1 MSGPKDPG
9 KRPLSVTL
17 VAVVLVLTACF
28 DTVVAY
34 GLIEGRVVGL
44 GRVVDSAA
52 LAADANAEATFDV
65 LGWVF
70 VAMAVAQV
78 VLAVLVAR
86 GHNGARLVVTLVI
99 AARQA
104 YSWVLLAQFDGQAL
118 QGAISLALSALILFL
133 LWNRAANAYFDH
145 GDESAVG
152 REAGNPF
159 TDTTRSAGS
168 LVFDFIARLTV
179 IGVTIVITPGV
190 TVTNSISLVLVVVAI
205 VLAGWLLRPVFVR
218 IAGLFGWAGAVLL
231 ALFANAAVIALA
243 FYLTP
248 GIEVD
253 GFLSVLVA
261 SWIYGFA
268 MAVLT
273 WLFSINSQDYLTVH
287 AVRMSSAG
295 RRRGR
300 RRGHRGEADG
310 GAPEGADGIPGVVF
324 VQLDGVPAPL
334 LANEIRAG
342 NLPTISSW
350 VRSGSHTWTE
360 WRARVPSTTPVSQA
374 GLLHGTNHGI
384 PAFRWWDRAAG
395 RLLVANRPADAAV
408 IESRLS
414 DGRGLLADDGVSISN
429 LFSGDASTSL
439 LTMSGLRQRST
450 GLGPSSSYAAFFTH
464 PAGLA
469 RALVM
474 TCGEMVK
481 EVFQSRR
488 QARRGVEPRIDRG
501 GSYVALRAVTN
512 VLLRDLNVALVV
524 EAMMRGSRS
533 IYVDFVDYDEIAHH
547 AGVSRPESLASLYG
561 LDDVVRSLHAVAAA
575 GVTPR
580 PYHFVLVSDHGQ
592 SQGATFRQRY
602 GLTLE
607 ELVRQHLSG
616 GASVAAATE
625 EVEAYGPVNVLIGQL
640 AGQESVTGRLTRR
653 ALGTRDV
660 ANATGPSAKGP
671 GAVDGLTEVSTGTGA
686 GVATSTK
693 PSLPAGAPTAERPS
707 ESTVERPSEPAG
719 ERPAEPAA
727 EPPDLVVVGSG
738 NLGGIWF
745 AREPERLLVED
756 IEERHP
762 GLLTALASHEGIAF
776 VVVMAPTGPVA
787 IGPDGS
793 TDLGTGLVR
802 GVDPLAPFDA
812 DARRDFDRVARF
824 DDAPDIYVNS
834 LYDPVL
840 DEVAAFEE
848 LVGCHGGVGGWQTKP
863 LLVHPKEWPIDP
875 DLVGPDGRIRGADQV
890 HVQLVRWLERL
901 GHRTDLAAAAVADP
915 TSEPDG
921 IPQG

>member
-1 MSGPKDPG
+1 MSGGSKDSHR
-9 KRPLSVTL
+9 RPLSVTL

-28 DTVVAY
+28 DAVVAY
-34 GLIEGRVVGL
+34 GLIEGRVIGL

-52 LAADANAEATFDV
+52 VAADASAESTFDV

-70 VAMAVAQV
+70 VGLAVAQLG
-78 VLAVLVAR
+78 LAVLVAR

-118 QGAISLALSALILFL
+118 QGAVSLALSTLILFL
-133 LWNRAANAYFDH
+133 LWNRAASAYFERGH
-145 GDESAVG
+145 EAAVG
-152 REAGNPF
+152 AAVANPF
-159 TDTTRSAGS
+159 TDSRRGAGAI
-168 LVFDFIARLTV
+168 VFDFIARLTV
-179 IGVTIVITPGV
+179 IAVTIVITPGV

-205 VLAGWLLRPVFVR
+205 VVAGWLLRPVFVR
-218 IAGLFGWAGAVLL
+218 IASLFGWAGAVLL
-231 ALFANAAVIALA
+231 ALFANAAVIGLA

-300 RRGHRGEADG
+300 HREAEAD
-310 GAPEGADGIPGVVF
+310 AREGQDGIPGVVF
-324 VQLDGVPAPL
+324 IQLDGVPAPL
-334 LANEIRAG
+334 LENEIRAG

-384 PAFRWWDRAAG
+384 PAFRWWDREAG

-429 LFSGDASTSL
+429 LFSGDAPTSL
-439 LTMSGLRQRST
+439 LTMSGLRQRSA

-474 TCGEMVK
+474 TIGEMVK

-488 QARRGVEPRIDRG
+488 QERRGVEPRINRG

-561 LDDVVRSLHAVAAA
+561 LDDVVRSLRAVADA

-602 GLTLE
+602 GVTLE

-616 GASVAAATE
+616 GASVAAATQ

-660 ANATGPSAKGP
+660 GNATGPSARTP
-671 GAVDGLTEVSTGTGA
+671 DGAVETTPGTIEGAVRRPPADAGA
-686 GVATSTK
+686 GGV
-693 PSLPAGAPTAERPS
+693 G
-707 ESTVERPSEPAG
+707 AG
-719 ERPAEPAA
+719 EPTEPDVAAEPAEA
-727 EPPDLVVVGSG
+727 SETSTSELPDLVVVGSG

-745 AREPERLLVED
+745 AREPQRLLVEE

-762 GLLTALASHEGIAF
+762 GLLTALASHDGIAF

-793 TDLGTGLVR
+793 TDLATGLVR
-802 GVDPLAPFDA
+802 GVDPLAHFDD
-812 DARRDFDRVARF
+812 DARRDFERVARF

-848 LVGCHGGVGGWQTKP
+848 LVGCHGGIGGWQTRP
-863 LLVHPKEWPIDP
+863 LLVHPKEWPVDP

-901 GHRTDLAAAAVADP
+901 GHRTDLPQPATAPDP

>member
-1 MSGPKDPG
+1 MSGGATDRSR
-9 KRPLSVTL
+9 RPLSVTL

-28 DTVVAY
+28 DAVVAY
-34 GLIEGRVVGL
+34 GLIEGRVIGL

-52 LAADANAEATFDV
+52 VAADASAESTFDV

-70 VAMAVAQV
+70 VALAVAQL

-118 QGAISLALSALILFL
+118 QGAVSLALSTLILFL
-133 LWNRAANAYFDH
+133 LWNRAASAYFERGH
-145 GDESAVG
+145 EAAVGSAVT
-152 REAGNPF
+152 NPF
-159 TDTTRSAGS
+159 TDSRRSAGAI
-168 LVFDFIARLTV
+168 VFDFIARLTV
-179 IGVTIVITPGV
+179 IAVTIVITPGV

-205 VLAGWLLRPVFVR
+205 VVAGWLLRPVFVR
-218 IAGLFGWAGAVLL
+218 IASLFGWAGAVLL
-231 ALFANAAVIALA
+231 ALFANAAVIGLA

-253 GFLSVLVA
+253 GFLSVLLA

-300 RRGHRGEADG
+300 HRDTEADVR
-310 GAPEGADGIPGVVF
+310 EGEDGIPGVVF
-324 VQLDGVPAPL
+324 IQLDGVPAPL
-334 LANEIRAG
+334 LENEIRAG

-384 PAFRWWDRAAG
+384 PAFRWWDREAG

-429 LFSGDASTSL
+429 LFSGDAPTSL
-439 LTMSGLRQRST
+439 LTMSGLRKRSA

-474 TCGEMVK
+474 TFGEMGK

-561 LDDVVRSLHAVAAA
+561 LDDVVRSLRAVAEAR
-575 GVTPR
+575 VTPR

-602 GLTLE
+602 GVTLE

-616 GASVAAATE
+616 GASVAAATQ

-653 ALGTRDV
+653 ALGARDV
-660 ANATGPSAKGP
+660 GNATGPSARTP
-671 GAVDGLTEVSTGTGA
+671 EGAVTTAAAPMPATPGPVER
-686 GVATSTK
+686 VAR
-693 PSLPAGAPTAERPS
+693 RPS
-707 ESTVERPSEPAG
+707 AEPTEPTEPSEPA
-719 ERPAEPAA
+719 ETSEPAESSAT

-745 AREPERLLVED
+745 AREPQRLLVEE

-787 IGPDGS
+787 IGADGS
-793 TDLGTGLVR
+793 TDLATGVVR
-802 GVDPLAPFDA
+802 GVDPLAHFDD

-848 LVGCHGGVGGWQTKP
+848 LVGCHGGIGGWQTRP
-863 LLVHPKEWPIDP
+863 LLVHPREWPVDP
-875 DLVGPDGRIRGADQV
+875 DLVGLDGRIRGADQV

-901 GHRTDLAAAAVADP
+901 GHRTDLPQPATAADP
-915 TSEPDG
+915 TTEPDG
-921 IPQG
+921 IPQV

>member
-1 MSGPKDPG
+1 MVLLLTALFD
-9 KRPLSVTL
+9 
-17 VAVVLVLTACF
+17 AVVAF
-28 DTVVAY
+28 
-34 GLIEGRVVGL
+34 GLIDGRVIGL
-44 GRVVDSAA
+44 GRVADAA
-52 LAADANAEATFDV
+52 AAAAADPDASAIFRV
-65 LGWVF
+65 LGWVI
-70 VAMAVAQV
+70 VGLAVAQL

-104 YSWVLLAQFDGQAL
+104 YSWALVAQFDGQAV
-118 QGAISLALSALILFL
+118 QGAISLALSAVILYL
-133 LWNRAANAYFDH
+133 LWNR
-145 GDESAVG
+145 SASAFFTRSDTTAMG
-152 REAGNPF
+152 RAVGNPF
-159 TDTTRSAGS
+159 TEPTRGS
-168 LVFDFIARLTV
+168 GTLIFDYIARLTV
-179 IGVTIVITPGV
+179 IALTIVLTPGV
-190 TVTNSISLVLVVVAI
+190 TVTSSISLVLAVICIAV
-205 VLAGWLLRPVFVR
+205 AGWLLRPVFVR
-218 IAGLFGWAGAVLL
+218 VAGLFGWAGAVLL
-231 ALFANAAVIALA
+231 ALFANAAVIGLG

-253 GFLSVLVA
+253 GFLSVLFA
-261 SWIYGFA
+261 SWVYGFA
-268 MAVLT
+268 MAALT

-287 AVRMSSAG
+287 AVRMSRGG
-295 RRRGR
+295 RGLRSRDD
-300 RRGHRGEADG
+300 ADD
-310 GAPEGADGIPGVVF
+310 GAPEVADGIPGVVF

-334 LANEIRAG
+334 LENEIRAG
-342 NLPTISSW
+342 NLPTISRW

-374 GLLHGTNHGI
+374 GLLHGDNHGI
-384 PAFRWWDRAAG
+384 PAFRWWDRELG

-408 IESRLS
+408 IEARLS

-429 LFSGDASTSL
+429 LFSGDAPTSL

-469 RALVM
+469 RGVVM
-474 TCGEMVK
+474 TIGEMVK
-481 EVFQSRR
+481 EVFQRRR
-488 QARRGVEPRIDRG
+488 QEQRGVEPRIDRG

-524 EAMMRGSRS
+524 EAMMQGSRS

-561 LDDVVRSLHAVAAA
+561 LDEVLRSLETVATA

-580 PYHFVLVSDHGQ
+580 PYHFVLLSDHGQ

-616 GASVAAATE
+616 GASVASATD

-640 AGQESVTGRLTRR
+640 AGQQSVTGRLTRR
-653 ALGTRDV
+653 ALGSRDA
-660 ANATGPSAKGP
+660 ANATGPSAQGSDTS
-671 GAVDGLTEVSTGTGA
+671 VEGLTEVAPTGSPRTGTATA
-686 GVATSTK
+686 G
-693 PSLPAGAPTAERPS
+693 E
-707 ESTVERPSEPAG
+707 EPA
-719 ERPAEPAA
+719 ET
-727 EPPDLVVVGSG
+727 PDLVVVGSG

-745 AREPERLLVED
+745 AREPERLMVAD
-756 IEERHP
+756 IEDRHP

-776 VVVMAPTGPVA
+776 IVVLAPTGPVA
-787 IGPDGS
+787 IGPEGS
-793 TDLGTGLVR
+793 TDLATGLVR
-802 GVDPLAPFDA
+802 GLDPLAAFDD
-812 DARRDFDRVARF
+812 DARRDFDRAARF

-848 LVGCHGGVGGWQTKP
+848 LVGCHGGVGGWQTRP
-863 LLVHPKEWPIDP
+863 LLVHPTAWTIDA
-875 DLVGPDGRIRGADQV
+875 DLVGTDGRIRGADRV
-890 HVQLVRWLERL
+890 HTQLVRWLERL
-901 GHRTDLAAAAVADP
+901 GHRTDLAAPTMVTDP
-915 TSEPDG
+915 VGEPDG

>member
-1 MSGPKDPG
+1 MSGGSTDPRR
-9 KRPLSVTL
+9 RPLSVTL
-17 VAVVLVLTACF
+17 VAVILVLTACF
-28 DTVVAY
+28 DCVVAY
-34 GLIEGRVVGL
+34 GLIEGRIIGL

-52 LAADANAEATFDV
+52 VTADANAEATFDV

-70 VAMAVAQV
+70 VALAIAQV

-118 QGAISLALSALILFL
+118 QGAISLALSSVILYL
-133 LWNRAANAYFDH
+133 LWNRAASTYFEP
-145 GDESAVG
+145 GDEDAVG
-152 REAGNPF
+152 RTVANPF
-159 TDTTRSAGS
+159 AEPTRGS
-168 LVFDFIARLTV
+168 GTIIFDFIARLTV
-179 IGVTIVITPGV
+179 IALTIVITPGV
-190 TVTNSISLVLVVVAI
+190 KVTNTISLVLVVVAI
-205 VLAGWLLRPVFVR
+205 VVAGWLLRPVFVR
-218 IAGLFGWAGAVLL
+218 IASLFGWAGAVLL
-231 ALFANAAVIALA
+231 ALFANAAVIGLA

-248 GIEVD
+248 GIDVD
-253 GFLSVLVA
+253 GFLSVLIA

-268 MAVLT
+268 MAALT

-287 AVRMSSAG
+287 AVRMSGGG
-295 RRRGR
+295 RRPGR
-300 RRGHRGEADG
+300 RGATAA
-310 GAPEGADGIPGVVF
+310 GAPEVADGIPGVVF
-324 VQLDGVPAPL
+324 IQLDGVPAPL

-384 PAFRWWDRAAG
+384 PAFRWWDREAG

-408 IESRLS
+408 IEARLS

-429 LFSGDASTSL
+429 LFSGDAATSL

-469 RALVM
+469 RAVVM
-474 TCGEMVK
+474 TLGEMVK
-481 EVFQSRR
+481 EVFQRRR
-488 QARRGVEPRIDRG
+488 QERRGVEPRIDRR

-607 ELVRQHLSG
+607 QLVRQHLSG

-653 ALGTRDV
+653 ALGARDV
-660 ANATGPSAKGP
+660 GNATGPSAKGAD
-671 GAVDGLTEVSTGTGA
+671 GRVDGLIEVANGVGAGTRAGPDAGTG
-686 GVATSTK
+686 S
-693 PSLPAGAPTAERPS
+693 APGT
-707 ESTVERPSEPAG
+707 TTG
-719 ERPAEPAA
+719 EQPAET
-727 EPPDLVVVGSG
+727 PDLVVVGSG

-745 AREPERLLVED
+745 ARERQRLLVSV

-793 TDLGTGLVR
+793 TDLDTGFVR
-802 GVDPLAPFDA
+802 GVDPLAHFDA
-812 DARRDFDRVARF
+812 DARRDFERVARF

-848 LVGCHGGVGGWQTKP
+848 LVGCHGGIGGWQTRP
-863 LLVHPKEWPIDP
+863 LLVHPKEWPVDA

-890 HVQLVRWLERL
+890 HVQLVRWLERI
-901 GHRTDLAAAAVADP
+901 GHRTDLPAPATVEDP

>member
-1 MSGPKDPG
+1 MSGATDPQR
-9 KRPLSVTL
+9 RPLSVTL
-17 VAVVLVLTACF
+17 VVAVLVLTAVF
-28 DTVVAY
+28 DAVVAF
-34 GLIEGRVVGL
+34 GLIEGRVLGL
-44 GRVVDSAA
+44 GRLADAA
-52 LAADANAEATFDV
+52 VAADPDASSVLTV
-65 LGWVF
+65 LGWVI
-70 VAMAVAQV
+70 AAVAVAEV
-78 VLAVLVAR
+78 VLAALLAR
-86 GHNGARLVVTLVI
+86 GHNGSRLLVTLVI

-104 YSWVLLAQFDGQAL
+104 YSWALIAQFDGQSA
-118 QGAISLALSALILFL
+118 QAAISLALSAVLLYL
-133 LWNRAANAYFDH
+133 LWNRSASAFFTRGDPTAMGGPFASPFAESTRGSGTLIFDY
-145 GDESAVG
+145 
-152 REAGNPF
+152 
-159 TDTTRSAGS
+159 
-168 LVFDFIARLTV
+168 IARLTV
-179 IGVTIVITPGV
+179 IALTIILTPGV
-190 TVTNSISLVLVVVAI
+190 QVTSSISLVLAVVGIAV
-205 VLAGWLLRPVFVR
+205 AGWLLRPVFVR
-218 IAGLFGWAGAVLL
+218 VAGLFGWAGAVVL
-231 ALFANAAVIALA
+231 ALFANAAVIGLG

-253 GFLSVLVA
+253 GFLSVLLA

-268 MAVLT
+268 MAALT

-287 AVRMSSAG
+287 AVRMS
-295 RRRGR
+295 RGR
-300 RRGHRGEADG
+300 RGLRRRDDLDGTPAQSADG
-310 GAPEGADGIPGVVF
+310 LEGVVF

-334 LANEIRAG
+334 LENEIRAG
-342 NLPTISSW
+342 NLPTISRW

-374 GLLHGTNHGI
+374 GLLHGDNHGI
-384 PAFRWWDRAAG
+384 PAFRWWDRELG

-408 IESRLS
+408 IEARLS

-429 LFSGDASTSL
+429 LFSGDAPTSL
-439 LTMSGLRQRST
+439 LTMSGLRQRSA

-469 RALVM
+469 RGVVM
-474 TCGEMVK
+474 TFGEMAK
-481 EVFQSRR
+481 EVFQRRR
-488 QARRGVEPRIDRG
+488 QEQRGVEPRIDRG

-561 LDDVVRSLHAVAAA
+561 LDEVLRSLETVATA

-616 GASVAAATE
+616 SASVAAATD

-640 AGQESVTGRLTRR
+640 AGQRSVTGRLTRR
-653 ALGTRDV
+653 ALGSRD
-660 ANATGPSAKGP
+660 ASNATGPSAQASDAP
-671 GAVDGLTEVSTGTGA
+671 TDGLTEVGSSDSTRAEATTSGA
-686 GVATSTK
+686 E
-693 PSLPAGAPTAERPS
+693 AGDP
-707 ESTVERPSEPAG
+707 VEPGA
-719 ERPAEPAA
+719 
-727 EPPDLVVVGSG
+727 PPDLVVVGSG

-745 AREPERLLVED
+745 AREPERLMVSD
-756 IEERHP
+756 IEDRHP

-776 VVVMAPTGPVA
+776 IVVLAPTGPVA
-787 IGPDGS
+787 IGREGS
-793 TDLGTGLVR
+793 TDLATGLVR
-802 GVDPLAPFDA
+802 GIDPLAAFGE
-812 DARRDFDRVARF
+812 DARLDFDRAARF

-848 LVGCHGGVGGWQTKP
+848 LVGCHGGVGGWQTRP
-863 LLVHPKEWPIDP
+863 LLMHPAEWTVDA
-875 DLVGPDGRIRGADQV
+875 DLAGPDGRIRGADHV
-890 HVQLVRWLERL
+890 HTQLVRWLERL
-901 GHRTDLAAAAVADP
+901 GHRTGLADP
-915 TSEPDG
+915 TPVTDPVTEPDG